1 MANVI
6 ESEATRFWL
15 TDHCPD
21 ADEFISTSSFPNHS
35 MFTRNSV
42 DSLGRD
48 GAAVHVLFLRLIRY
62 GVHQFAL
69 QDQFDAGT
77 GVATIKLV
85 SGSGSLHDRPN
96 VFPRPHVLETKLYD
110 PFSHAPGNCSP
121 YDLGYP
127 HCSVYDNGPSI
138 IGVGDVRAYLMVEPL
153 NQISSFQRILDID
166 VNNKAI
172 VFDAIRI
179 KITHNG
185 GKIDFTYI
193 IDSDPRFIPALI
205 SLLINLFDRSCCS
218 LSLLCYSSYFSEP
231 GYPNY
236 NLDLDT
242 DTYTAVQS
250 L

>member
-1 MANVI
+1 MA
-6 ESEATRFWL
+6 
-15 TDHCPD
+15 D
-21 ADEFISTSSFPNHS
+21 DE
-35 MFTRNSV
+35 RNSV
-42 DSLGRD
+42 FG
-48 GAAVHVLFLRLIRY
+48 
-62 GVHQFAL
+62 
-69 QDQFDAGT
+69 
-77 GVATIKLV
+77 
-85 SGSGSLHDRPN
+85 RPN
-96 VFPRPHVLETKLYD
+96 AMLDLEVQKLIVD
-110 PFSHAPGNCSP
+110 GKIRCW
-121 YDLGYP
+121 
-127 HCSVYDNGPSI
+127 
-138 IGVGDVRAYLMVEPL
+138 
-153 NQISSFQRILDID
+153 LDID